1 MLILSRIRYNKL
13 VSVLYG
19 FRILVGKI
27 SALNVKIDNR
37 TGGSGVTLPKLTAYG
52 MYGLGLAP
60 S

>member
-1 MLILSRIRYNKL
+1 
-13 VSVLYG
+13 VLYG

-37 TGGSGVTLPKLTAYG
+37 TGGSGVTLPKLTTYV
-52 MYGLGLAP
+52 MYRSGLAP